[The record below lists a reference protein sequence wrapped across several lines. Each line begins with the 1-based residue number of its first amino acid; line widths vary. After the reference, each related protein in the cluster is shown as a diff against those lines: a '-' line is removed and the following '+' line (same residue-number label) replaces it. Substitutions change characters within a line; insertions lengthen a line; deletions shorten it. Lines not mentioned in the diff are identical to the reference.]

1 MVFTSKSLAKLTTVN
16 SKSIAIMKNL
26 FTRLMLVAVAAMG
39 IVACQ
44 TEPEIYVPEN
54 NADAVSVSITAGFE
68 DTRSAFD
75 ELADGATTYTSSWTA
90 NETVRF
96 SLNQTG
102 FVDMENTSEGKSA
115 TFNVSFT
122 EGIQDAGS
130 IYAFSPK
137 GNYSSTPKVGG
148 FTGSMAQTYT
158 SVYVVVP
165 SEQTPQTNS
174 CDEGVHLL
182 TAKYDYEGGVPTTID
197 NMPFKHLLAYGKMA
211 IKGFEGTIKSVKLT
225 ADTPLSGNSVKYFF
239 TVGEPYIEGAD
250 NNSLVLDATNV
261 ENNVFWFG
269 CIPADLSNSTLTV
282 VITDDQDNT
291 YTKAISIPADSLE
304 FVQGQVSSFSVNF
317 TGSSAD
323 VVEPTVDP
331 STLAY
336 QLVTNVV
343 QLYDGA
349 YVIVASGNSGS
360 VAVMGATNS
369 NGNNRPQAAGS
380 HSVSDDVLYYTD
392 AAILRLGVD
401 GANYTLYDINEGGYL
416 YAASSSSNHL
426 KTSSTID
433 DNGKW
438 SIEIGGEP
446 YSATVKS
453 TGLNTRNWMRY
464 NQSSEMFSC
473 YASGQS
479 DIYLYVGVDPSTV
492 VTKQALDAPE
502 NVAAVADG
510 KTITVTWDAVEY
522 ADNYTVTC
530 GDSQEVTISSNEV
543 LKAEF
548 TVSEYA
554 TEYEVSVVANPADNS
569 ESYISS
575 AKRTVSV
582 ITGADP
588 RKPLATP
595 VLVAGE
601 ITESSITVSWEAVA
615 NASGYVVTKNGDKT
629 NLEEDVTTY
638 TFKNLSP
645 ATTYTITIYAKG
657 DDISYIN
664 SAVDS
669 IELKTTGTATVSS
682 YTKITSDSEL
692 TEGEYIIVY
701 EDGSNASVF
710 SGVDAANGYISATIS
725 NNTISGTFA
734 DGEVTIAA
742 MNGGYSLKVAK
753 GYMSGTNGS
762 NKINF
767 NESTAQLNTIT
778 FNEDGSAHIVSNT
791 SVLRFNSASG
801 NMRFRY
807 FKSSTY
813 ASQKAVYLYKKN

>member
-1 MVFTSKSLAKLTTVN
+1 MVFTSKSLTKLTTVN
-16 SKSIAIMKNL
+16 SKSIATMKNL

-54 NADAVSVSITAGFE
+54 NADAVSVSITAGFD

-75 ELADGATTYTSSWTA
+75 ELADGAKTYTSSWTA

-102 FVDMENTSEGKSA
+102 FVDMENTAEGKSA

-148 FTGSMAQTYT
+148 FTGSMAETYT

-197 NMPFKHLLAYGKMA
+197 NMPFKHLLAYGKME

-239 TVGEPYIEGAD
+239 TADEPYVEGAD
-250 NNSLVLDATNV
+250 NNTLVLDATNV
-261 ENNVFWFG
+261 QNNVFWFG
-269 CIPADLSNSTLTV
+269 CIPAVLDDTTLTV
-282 VITDDQDNT
+282 VVTDTEENT

-317 TGSSAD
+317 TGISAD
-323 VVEPTVDP
+323 VVEPTIDP
-331 STLAY
+331 TTLAY
-336 QLVTNVV
+336 TLVTDVN

-349 YVIVASGNSGS
+349 YVIVASGYDDS

-369 NGNNRPQAAGS
+369 NGNNRPQVEGS
-380 HSVSDDVLYYTD
+380 HRVSDDVLYYTD

-401 GANYTLYDINEGGYL
+401 GANYTLYDINEEGYL
-416 YAASSSSNHL
+416 CATSTSSNHL
-426 KTSSTID
+426 KTKSTLD
-433 DNGKW
+433 DFGKW
-438 SIEIGGEP
+438 SISIGGEP
-446 YSATVKS
+446 YAATVKS
-453 TGLNTRNWMRY
+453 TGVDTTNWMRY
-464 NQSSEMFSC
+464 NTSSKLFSC
-473 YASGQS
+473 YSSGQA

-492 VTKQALDAPE
+492 VKKTALATP
-502 NVAAVADG
+502 
-510 KTITVTWDAVEY
+510 TVTATVDVNKVTVSWEAVDN
-522 ADNYTVTC
+522 AANYTVTFD
-530 GDSQEVTISSNEV
+530 GKETTTADYEVVFED
-543 LKAEF
+543 LKYDTAY
-548 TVSEYA
+548 T
-554 TEYEVSVVANPADNS
+554 VSVVANPADDS
-569 ESYISS
+569 ELYYSS
-575 AKRTVSV
+575 EAGTASV
-582 ITGADP
+582 TTGADP
-588 RKPLATP
+588 RVVLGTP
-595 VLVAGE
+595 ELVAGA

-615 NASGYVVTKNGDKT
+615 NASGYVVTKNGEKT
-629 NLEEDVTTY
+629 NLEADVTTY
-638 TFKNLSP
+638 TFENLSP
-645 ATTYTITIYAKG
+645 ATTYTITIYAQG
-657 DDISYIN
+657 DNISYIN

-669 IELKTTGTATVSS
+669 IELTTTGTATVST
-682 YTKITSDSEL
+682 YTKIISADELSD
-692 TEGEYIIVY
+692 GKYIIVY
-701 EDGSNASVF
+701 EDSSNAYVF
-710 SGVDAANGYISATIS
+710 SGVDAANGNIAATIS
-725 NNTISGTFA
+725 DNTISGTFA

-742 MNGGYSLKVAK
+742 MEGGYSLKVTN
-753 GYMSGTNGS
+753 GYMSGTSGS
-762 NKINF
+762 NKLNF
-767 NESTAQLNTIT
+767 NKSTAQLNTIT
-778 FNEDGSAHIVSNT
+778 FKEDGTAHIVSNT

-807 FKSSTY
+807 FKSDTY
-813 ASQKAVYLYKKN
+813 TNQKAVYLYKKN

>member
-1 MVFTSKSLAKLTTVN
+1 
-16 SKSIAIMKNL
+16 MKNL

-54 NADAVSVSITAGFE
+54 NADAVSVSITAGFD

-75 ELADGATTYTSSWTA
+75 ELVDGAKTYTSSWTA

-102 FVDMENTSEGKSA
+102 FVDMENTAEGKSA

-148 FTGSMAQTYT
+148 FTGSMAETYT

-197 NMPFKHLLAYGKMA
+197 NMPFKHLLAYGKME

-239 TVGEPYIEGAD
+239 TADEPYIEGAD
-250 NNSLVLDATNV
+250 NNTLVLDATNV
-261 ENNVFWFG
+261 QNNVFWFG

-317 TGSSAD
+317 TGISAD
-323 VVEPTVDP
+323 VVEPTIDP
-331 STLAY
+331 TTLAY
-336 QLVTNVV
+336 TLVTNVN

-369 NGNNRPQAAGS
+369 NGNNRPQVEGS
-380 HSVSDDVLYYTD
+380 HSVSDGVLYYTD

-401 GANYTLYDINEGGYL
+401 GANYTLYDINEEGYL
-416 YAASSSSNHL
+416 CATSSSSNHL
-426 KTSSTID
+426 KTKSTLD
-433 DNGKW
+433 DYGKW
-438 SIEIGGEP
+438 SIEIGGDP
-446 YSATVKS
+446 YAATVKS
-453 TGLNTRNWMRY
+453 TGVDTTNWMRY
-464 NQSSEMFSC
+464 NTSSKLFSC
-473 YASGQS
+473 YSSGQA

-492 VTKQALDAPE
+492 VKKTALATPTV
-502 NVAAVADG
+502 VAEANG
-510 KTITVTWDAVEY
+510 KKITVTWNAVEN
-522 ADNYTVTC
+522 ADNYTVIC
-530 GDSQEVTISSNEV
+530 DDQEETISSSDE

-548 TVSEYA
+548 TVSKYA
-554 TEYEVSVVANPADNS
+554 TEYTVSVVANPVDGS
-569 ESYISS
+569 DLYYSS
-575 AKRTVSV
+575 VAGTDSV
-582 ITGADP
+582 TTGADP
-588 RKPLATP
+588 RTALATP
-595 VLVAGE
+595 KLVAGE
-601 ITESSITVSWEAVA
+601 ITESSITVSWAAVEGATNYDVYLDGTLKGNDITENTYTFNDLASGNEYSISVVA
-615 NASGYVVTKNGDKT
+615 NGDAELYLPSEAGVITVSTTGQATSATLSFADKAQR
-629 NLEEDVTTY
+629 TTY
-638 TFKNLSP
+638 TTEQQIWEQNGITFTNNKASSSNDVADYANPVRLYANSEVIVEYGNMKKIEFTCGGSSY
-645 ATTYTITIYAKG
+645 ATALN
-657 DDISYIN
+657 N
-664 SAVDS
+664 SIGTVDGV
-669 IELKTTGTATVSS
+669 TVTVSS
-682 YTKITSDSEL
+682 SLVTVEFNDNVDSFTITKL
-692 TEGEYIIVY
+692 
-701 EDGSNASVF
+701 
-710 SGVDAANGYISATIS
+710 
-725 NNTISGTFA
+725 
-734 DGEVTIAA
+734 
-742 MNGGYSLKVAK
+742 
-753 GYMSGTNGS
+753 
-762 NKINF
+762 
-767 NESTAQLNTIT
+767 TAQVRL
-778 FNEDGSAHIVSNT
+778 
-791 SVLRFNSASG
+791 
-801 NMRFRY
+801 
-807 FKSSTY
+807 KSLT
-813 ASQKAVYLYKKN
+813 VYTE

>member
-595 VLVAGE
+595 VLKEGVVTD
-601 ITESSITVSWEAVA
+601 ISITVSWEAVDYATSYDVYLGDTLKGDNILETSYTFNDLESGNEYSISVVA
-615 NASGYVVTKNGDKT
+615 NGDAEFYLPSEAGVITVSTTGQATSATLSFASTDQRTSFSTTQQVWKQNGITFTNNKASSTNNVADYADPVRLYKNSTITVAHANNISKIEFTCSSSSYATALGGSISSSTVSGSVVTVVLDGT
-629 NLEEDVTTY
+629 
-638 TFKNLSP
+638 S
-645 ATTYTITIYAKG
+645 
-657 DDISYIN
+657 N
-664 SAVDS
+664 SF
-669 IELKTTGTATVSS
+669 TATLSGGQVRMNS
-682 YTKITSDSEL
+682 L
-692 TEGEYIIVY
+692 TVY
-701 EDGSNASVF
+701 F
-710 SGVDAANGYISATIS
+710 
-725 NNTISGTFA
+725 
-734 DGEVTIAA
+734 
-742 MNGGYSLKVAK
+742 
-753 GYMSGTNGS
+753 
-762 NKINF
+762 
-767 NESTAQLNTIT
+767 
-778 FNEDGSAHIVSNT
+778 
-791 SVLRFNSASG
+791 
-801 NMRFRY
+801 
-807 FKSSTY
+807 
-813 ASQKAVYLYKKN
+813 

>member
-1 MVFTSKSLAKLTTVN
+1 
-16 SKSIAIMKNL
+16 MKNL

-54 NADAVSVSITAGFE
+54 NADAVSVSITAGFD

-102 FVDMENTSEGKSA
+102 FVDMENTAEGKSA

-122 EGIQDAGS
+122 EGTTQDAGS

-137 GNYSSTPKVGG
+137 GIYSSTLKVGG

-197 NMPFKHLLAYGKMA
+197 NMPFKHLLAYGKME

-225 ADTPLSGNSVKYFF
+225 ADTPLSGNSVKYYF
-239 TVGEPYIEGAD
+239 TADEPYIEGAD
-250 NNSLVLDATNV
+250 NNTLVLDATNV
-261 ENNVFWFG
+261 QNNVFWFG

-317 TGSSAD
+317 TGISAD
-323 VVEPTVDP
+323 VVEPTIDP
-331 STLAY
+331 TTLAY
-336 QLVTNVV
+336 TLVTNVN

-369 NGNNRPQAAGS
+369 NGNNRPQVEGS
-380 HSVSDDVLYYTD
+380 HSVSDGVLYYTD

-401 GANYTLYDINEGGYL
+401 GANYTLYDINEEGYL
-416 YAASSSSNHL
+416 YAASSGSNYL
-426 KTSSTID
+426 KTKSTLD

-438 SIEIGGEP
+438 SIEIGGAPENV
-446 YSATVKS
+446 ATVKS
-453 TGLNTRNWMRY
+453 TGSYTRNWMRY
-464 NQSSEMFSC
+464 NTSSKIFSC

-479 DIYLYVGVDPSTV
+479 DIYLYVGVDSSTV
-492 VTKQALDAPE
+492 VK
-502 NVAAVADG
+502 
-510 KTITVTWDAVEY
+510 KTPLATPTVTATVDVNKVTVSWEPVAN
-522 ADNYTVTC
+522 AANYTVTFDGKETTTADC
-530 GDSQEVTISSNEV
+530 EVVFEDLKYDTKYSV
-543 LKAEF
+543 L
-548 TVSEYA
+548 
-554 TEYEVSVVANPADNS
+554 VVANPADNS
-569 ESYISS
+569 ELYRSS
-575 AKRTVSV
+575 DAGTASVTTV
-582 ITGADP
+582 ADP
-588 RKPLATP
+588 RVVLDTP
-595 VLVAGE
+595 VLEVGV

-615 NASGYVVTKNGDKT
+615 NASGYVVTKNGEET
-629 NLEEDVTTY
+629 NLGADEITY
-638 TFKNLSP
+638 TFVNLSP
-645 ATTYTITIYAKG
+645 ATTYTITICAKG
-657 DDISYIN
+657 DNISYLDSAIN
-664 SAVDS
+664 S
-669 IELKTTGTATVSS
+669 IEQTTTGTATVSD
-682 YTKITSDSEL
+682 YTKITSAADLSD
-692 TEGEYIIVY
+692 GKYIIVY
-701 EDGSNASVF
+701 EDSSNAYVF
-710 SGVDAANGYISATIS
+710 SGVDAVNGYISASIT

-742 MNGGYSLKVAK
+742 MEGGYSLKVAN
-753 GYMSGTNGS
+753 GYMSGTSGS
-762 NKINF
+762 NKLNF

-778 FNEDGSAHIVSNT
+778 FNEDGTANIVSNT

-807 FKSSTY
+807 FKSTTY
-813 ASQKAVYLYKKN
+813 TGQKAVYLYKLTE